1 MRRFWL
7 LLVLAV
13 VPLVAG
19 CGSERERNK
28 ERNRDRPKVGEKEK
42 ASLPI
47 GVPCSFRDHMG

>member
-1 MRRFWL
+1 MRRYWL
-7 LLVLAV
+7 LFALAV

-42 ASLPI
+42 ASLPARAQ
-47 GVPCSFRDHMG
+47 GAAA